1 MRVVRFI
8 VRNWPLKIGAVML
21 AAILY
26 GAMVV
31 LQNTAAW
38 PGSVAIDL
46 VNQPPDSYLM
56 DAKLIPAVGGIRYIA
71 PPDVPVS
78 QSSFRATA
86 DLTAAKVSES
96 DSSIVRVKLVADDP
110 RIQIIDYQPQQL
122 SVSLNP
128 VVHKQVS
135 VLIKTGTPPEGL
147 QPGTPVQSITTVDVS
162 GASSIVRRV
171 AYAQAQVRVDASGLD
186 IDEDVDLVAMD
197 ASDVLVPGVTLDPR
211 TVHVQIQVG
220 SQLRTETVPVNPITT
235 GTQAAGY
242 NITSIDVKPSIVSVQ
257 GQADALALLKGKA
270 NTKAVSISGAT
281 QDVTVN
287 VGLDLPNGVTSD
299 TASVSITIHLASPT
313 ASRSVSV
320 GVVPAGARSD
330 RIYTLSTPS
339 VIVTLSG
346 ATAALNAF
354 DSSTLVGT
362 VSVGSLDVGT
372 HTVNVTVVVP
382 AGINAVTISPAQI
395 TVTVA
400 SAPTPPPSAS
410 PVPS

>member
-8 VRNWPLKIGAVML
+8 VRNWPLKVGAVML

-31 LQNTAAW
+31 VQSTAAW

-71 PPDVPVS
+71 PADVPVS

-220 SQLRTETVPVNPITT
+220 SQLRIETVPVNPITT

-313 ASRSVSV
+313 SSRSVSV
-320 GVVPAGARSD
+320 VVVPAGARSD

-354 DSSTLVGT
+354 DTSTLVGT
-362 VSVGSLDVGT
+362 VSVSSLDVGT
-372 HTVNVTVVVP
+372 HAVNITVVVP
-382 AGINAVTISPAQI
+382 AGINVVTISPAQI